1 MATSGQKSRTGAK
14 SAGNRSA
21 QRRRPHQDETGIIP
35 VLARVVRG
43 IENAADRG
51 KVNAANRVR
60 YRVVAVLAREERTR
74 IKIVSCATH
83 NIINTC
89 AAKRAVDFDCANC
102 LRNNATKQ

>member
-14 SAGNRSA
+14 SSGNRSS

-60 YRVVAVLAREERTR
+60 YRVVDSLPAGIVLGADRRAANFYEWKNPPLAVQAVNLPQHAA
-74 IKIVSCATH
+74 VS
-83 NIINTC
+83 
-89 AAKRAVDFDCANC
+89 V
-102 LRNNATKQ
+102 QGG